1 MKELFDELEEAIAID
16 YNKALYSCEQIVDS
30 LSLEYTLMKIE
41 EYDLQVER
49 YKNMIRNTYGVS
61 NLNNKLRVKFNNML
75 NDWFKLTNK
84 DFLEFKK
91 FYKILLTDHA
101 CYYLSTKSYELYVG
115 NDEADLFIE
124 KVSADIISTEDKIN
138 IMRNFE
144 NVLLEFK
151 NDVIIKYKIKI

>member
-30 LSLEYTLMKIE
+30 LSLEYTLNTLSTIE
-41 EYDLQVER
+41 VDRVFDV
-49 YKNMIRNTYGVS
+49 NNNVTF
-61 NLNNKLRVKFNNML
+61 LNNKLRVKFNNML
-75 NDWFKLTNK
+75 DDWFKLTNK

>member
-30 LSLEYTLMKIE
+30 LSLEYTLC
-41 EYDLQVER
+41 Y
-49 YKNMIRNTYGVS
+49 IRNNGVYFNNS
-61 NLNNKLRVKFNNML
+61 SLNNKLRVKFNNML

>member
-30 LSLEYTLMKIE
+30 LSLEYTF
-41 EYDLQVER
+41 
-49 YKNMIRNTYGVS
+49 
-61 NLNNKLRVKFNNML
+61 LNNKLRVKFNNML
-75 NDWFKLTNK
+75 DDWFKLTNK

-151 NDVIIKYKIKI
+151 NDVIIEYKIKI

>member
-30 LSLEYTLMKIE
+30 LSLEYTLC
-41 EYDLQVER
+41 Y
-49 YKNMIRNTYGVS
+49 IRNNGVYFNNS
-61 NLNNKLRVKFNNML
+61 SLNNKLRVKFNNML
-75 NDWFKLTNK
+75 DDWFKLTNK

>member
-30 LSLEYTLMKIE
+30 LSLEYTLC
-41 EYDLQVER
+41 Y
-49 YKNMIRNTYGVS
+49 IRNNGVYFNNS
-61 NLNNKLRVKFNNML
+61 SLNNKLRVKFNNML

-144 NVLLEFK
+144 NVLL
-151 NDVIIKYKIKI
+151 

>member
-30 LSLEYTLMKIE
+30 LSLEYTLKYLEVQIQ
-41 EYDLQVER
+41 DF
-49 YKNMIRNTYGVS
+49 TGVQDS
-61 NLNNKLRVKFNNML
+61 TLNNKLRVKFNNML
-75 NDWFKLTNK
+75 DDWFKLTNK

>member
-1 MKELFDELEEAIAID
+1 MNELFDELEEAIAID

-30 LSLEYTLMKIE
+30 LSLEYTLC
-41 EYDLQVER
+41 Y
-49 YKNMIRNTYGVS
+49 IRNNGVYFNNS
-61 NLNNKLRVKFNNML
+61 SLNNKLRVKFNNML
-75 NDWFKLTNK
+75 DDWFKLTNK

>member
-1 MKELFDELEEAIAID
+1 MKELFDELEDAISID
-16 YNKALYSCEQIVDS
+16 YNEALYSCEQIVDS
-30 LSLEYTLMKIE
+30 LNLEYTF
-41 EYDLQVER
+41 
-49 YKNMIRNTYGVS
+49 
-61 NLNNKLRVKFNNML
+61 LNNKLRVKFNNML
-75 NDWFKLTNK
+75 DNWFKLTDK

-151 NDVIIKYKIKI
+151 NDVIIEYKIKI

>member
-1 MKELFDELEEAIAID
+1 MNELFDELERAIAID
-16 YNKALYSCEQIVDS
+16 YSKALYSCEQIVDS
-30 LSLEYTLMKIE
+30 LSLEYTLC
-41 EYDLQVER
+41 Y
-49 YKNMIRNTYGVS
+49 IRNNGVYFNNS
-61 NLNNKLRVKFNNML
+61 SLNNKLRVKFNNML
-75 NDWFKLTNK
+75 DDWFKLTNK

-138 IMRNFE
+138 IMENFE
-144 NVLLEFK
+144 NVLEKFK
-151 NDVIIKYKIKI
+151 NDVILEYEIKV

>member
-1 MKELFDELEEAIAID
+1 MNELFDELERAIAID
-16 YNKALYSCEQIVDS
+16 YSKALYSCEQIVDS
-30 LSLEYTLMKIE
+30 LSLEYTLC
-41 EYDLQVER
+41 Y
-49 YKNMIRNTYGVS
+49 IRNNGVYFNNS
-61 NLNNKLRVKFNNML
+61 SLNNKLRVKFNNML
-75 NDWFKLTNK
+75 DDWFKLTNK

-151 NDVIIKYKIKI
+151 NDVIIEYKIKI

>member
-1 MKELFDELEEAIAID
+1 MKQLFDELEEAIAID

-30 LSLEYTLMKIE
+30 LSLEYTLSYVNGSLFPSRIDE
-41 EYDLQVER
+41 DYSSSS
-49 YKNMIRNTYGVS
+49 I
-61 NLNNKLRVKFNNML
+61 LNNKLRVKFNNML
-75 NDWFKLTNK
+75 DDWFKLTNK

>member
-1 MKELFDELEEAIAID
+1 MNELFDELERAIAID
-16 YNKALYSCEQIVDS
+16 YSKALYSCEQIVDS
-30 LSLEYTLMKIE
+30 LSLEYTLSYVNGSLFPSRIDE
-41 EYDLQVER
+41 DYSSSS
-49 YKNMIRNTYGVS
+49 I
-61 NLNNKLRVKFNNML
+61 LNNKLRVKFNNML
-75 NDWFKLTNK
+75 DDWFKLTNK

>member
-30 LSLEYTLMKIE
+30 LSLEYTLATSLAISS
-41 EYDLQVER
+41 LL
-49 YKNMIRNTYGVS
+49 S
-61 NLNNKLRVKFNNML
+61 NNSSSLNNKLRVKFNNML

>member
-30 LSLEYTLMKIE
+30 LSLEYTLC
-41 EYDLQVER
+41 Y
-49 YKNMIRNTYGVS
+49 IRNNGVYFNNS
-61 NLNNKLRVKFNNML
+61 SLNNKLRVKFNNML
-75 NDWFKLTNK
+75 DDWFKLTNK

-151 NDVIIKYKIKI
+151 NDVIMEYKIKI

>member
-30 LSLEYTLMKIE
+30 LSLEYTF
-41 EYDLQVER
+41 
-49 YKNMIRNTYGVS
+49 
-61 NLNNKLRVKFNNML
+61 LNNKLRVKFNNML
-75 NDWFKLTNK
+75 DDWFKLTNK

>member
-16 YNKALYSCEQIVDS
+16 YNKALYSCKQIVDS
-30 LSLEYTLMKIE
+30 LSLEYTF
-41 EYDLQVER
+41 
-49 YKNMIRNTYGVS
+49 
-61 NLNNKLRVKFNNML
+61 LNNKLRVKFNNML
-75 NDWFKLTNK
+75 DDWFKLTNK

-151 NDVIIKYKIKI
+151 NDVIIEYKIKI

>member
-1 MKELFDELEEAIAID
+1 MNELFDELERAIAID
-16 YNKALYSCEQIVDS
+16 YSKALYSCEQIVDS
-30 LSLEYTLMKIE
+30 LSLEYTLC
-41 EYDLQVER
+41 Y
-49 YKNMIRNTYGVS
+49 IRNNGVYFNNS
-61 NLNNKLRVKFNNML
+61 SLNNKLRVKFNNML
-75 NDWFKLTNK
+75 DDWFKLTNK

-138 IMRNFE
+138 IMKNFE

-151 NDVIIKYKIKI
+151 NDVIIEYKIKI

>member
-30 LSLEYTLMKIE
+30 LSLEYTLC
-41 EYDLQVER
+41 Y
-49 YKNMIRNTYGVS
+49 IRNNGVYFNNS
-61 NLNNKLRVKFNNML
+61 SLNNKLRVKFNNML
-75 NDWFKLTNK
+75 DDWFKLTNK

-151 NDVIIKYKIKI
+151 NDVIIEYKIKI

>member
-1 MKELFDELEEAIAID
+1 
-16 YNKALYSCEQIVDS
+16 
-30 LSLEYTLMKIE
+30 
-41 EYDLQVER
+41 
-49 YKNMIRNTYGVS
+49 
-61 NLNNKLRVKFNNML
+61 ML
-75 NDWFKLTNK
+75 DDWFKLTNK

>member
-30 LSLEYTLMKIE
+30 LSLEYTLSYVNGSLFPSRIDE
-41 EYDLQVER
+41 DYSSSS
-49 YKNMIRNTYGVS
+49 I
-61 NLNNKLRVKFNNML
+61 LNNKLRVKFNNML
-75 NDWFKLTNK
+75 DDWFKLTNK

-101 CYYLSTKSYELYVG
+101 CYYLSTKSYGLYVV

>member
-30 LSLEYTLMKIE
+30 LSLEYTLSYVNGSLFPSRIDE
-41 EYDLQVER
+41 DYSSSS
-49 YKNMIRNTYGVS
+49 I
-61 NLNNKLRVKFNNML
+61 LNNKLRVKFNNML
-75 NDWFKLTNK
+75 DDWFKLTNK

>member
-1 MKELFDELEEAIAID
+1 MNELFDELEEAIAID

-30 LSLEYTLMKIE
+30 LSLEYTF
-41 EYDLQVER
+41 
-49 YKNMIRNTYGVS
+49 
-61 NLNNKLRVKFNNML
+61 LNNKFRVKFNNML
-75 NDWFKLTNK
+75 DDWFKLTNK

-151 NDVIIKYKIKI
+151 NDVIIEYKIKI